1 MVPDAGLLDVP
12 KESAKRRSRSERPD
26 EVRKMS
32 ACSSDTHDVCCA
44 THCHTKVA
52 AFATF
57 LRTAP
62 HQCVDRILRDAST
75 IALCDHAVDA
85 VRSIQCVDAA
95 CKPRE
100 TTTLKVMSR
109 ISSAA
114 QPRALTLT
122 EELEKLEQ
130 SITLTLQGAFQLVSS
145 RSLRL
150 TLAEIDHNFSRAHR
164 IVTSSI
170 LPIVEQYG
178 GHSKEVWEGSRV
190 RPSPLRK
197 KEY

>member
-1 MVPDAGLLDVP
+1 MYPRGL
-12 KESAKRRSRSERPD
+12 RREEVDLNDLMRSERCQPA
-26 EVRKMS
+26 RLIPTTLLRHIKWQPS
-32 ACSSDTHDVCCA
+32 PPFPALFPTDVLIEFSETRSQSLCA
-44 THCHTKVA
+44 TTA
-52 AFATF
+52 ADGVRWIQCLDATF
-57 LRTAP
+57 
-62 HQCVDRILRDAST
+62 Q
-75 IALCDHAVDA
+75 
-85 VRSIQCVDAA
+85 
-95 CKPRE
+95 PRE
-100 TTTLKVMSR
+100 TTTLIAMSR

-130 SITLTLQGAFQLVSS
+130 SITLTLQGALPLVSS

-150 TLAEIDHNFSRAHR
+150 MLAEIDHNFSRAHR